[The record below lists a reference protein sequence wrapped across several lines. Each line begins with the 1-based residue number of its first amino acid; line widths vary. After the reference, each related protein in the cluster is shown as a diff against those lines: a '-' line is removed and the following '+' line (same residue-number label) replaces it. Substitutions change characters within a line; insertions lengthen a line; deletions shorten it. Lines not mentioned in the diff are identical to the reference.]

1 MINGQNYSTTI
12 RERKKKMKETYKA
25 GKHKKRPQSFLE
37 EVTIIKLNPEYFENG
52 AAYLCTPLD
61 DPSQKF
67 IGIFKEGDTKEIHFI
82 ATTFG
87 GAYRKTIAAEDAPNW
102 KIEKM
107 VRPFTEEEIDFII
120 SCMTQRLGSKDQMP
134 LFISDHLKLQ
144 DSIVKKLRG

>member
-1 MINGQNYSTTI
+1 MKEKNKEGIHKIRPLQGFLKEVTTI
-12 RERKKKMKETYKA
+12 E
-25 GKHKKRPQSFLE
+25 
-37 EVTIIKLNPEYFENG
+37 LNPEYFEKG

-67 IGIFKEGDTKEIHFI
+67 IGIFEEGDTKEIHFI
-82 ATTFG
+82 TTTFG
-87 GAYRKTIAAEDAPNW
+87 SAYRKTITADDAPNW

-134 LFISDHLKLQ
+134 MFISDHLKLQ